1 MATPQLNPSGNLT
14 GGFAGAW
21 LAGGEGLRSTRPEH
35 DARQTPTAAASIDV
49 QNRRRVSLGRTTVR
63 TAERRSGEDGGLAG
77 FDKRRR
83 LSAALDLDTTGGC
96 LRRGLRHP
104 DLQDAVL
111 VRRRDHLS

>member
-1 MATPQLNPSGNLT
+1 MT
-14 GGFAGAW
+14 GGFAGGW
-21 LAGGEGLRSTRPEH
+21 LAGGDGLRSTRPEH
-35 DARQTPTAAASIDV
+35 DAAANLPAAASIDM
-49 QNRRRVSLGRTTVR
+49 QNRRRVSLGRTTVPTADIAEAR
-63 TAERRSGEDGGLAG
+63 TDGPAG

-96 LRRGLRHP
+96 LRRGLGHP